1 MNIHRKTTSLSFL
14 FLIIFL
20 FVPIAGAVSNV
31 DKVSNNPDTGEEL
44 FEEMRENAELYNQYF
59 DNGQIPTV
67 KKLVS
72 GISEDILVKIKLDN
86 GKTLSVTFTA
96 NKGKIDLDTFSMD
109 NEKSKFKPSITVKT
123 DEETVREVIDSK
135 DLTEIL
141 KFMTDGSIKMN
152 TKSYSNEI
160 ESYLNEIESYTNQ
173 IKTYTNKIENY
184 VNEIEIN
191 PNETESNQL

>member
-160 ESYLNEIESYTNQ
+160 ESSLNEIESYTNQ
-173 IKTYTNKIENY
+173 
-184 VNEIEIN
+184 
-191 PNETESNQL
+191 